1 MGHRDK
7 ISVLLEWCSAHGIKI
22 DSRLRVVCDDENVSV
37 RSTSEEIAPF
47 SSVVQIPKDAVLS
60 VKSSSVSSAVD
71 ASPVGHEAQ
80 LSLALA
86 LYIELAKG
94 ASSRWHGYL
103 QSLPTQIVD
112 IPILWQ
118 TEDYYMDPTDRK
130 HALRWLRGTEAEKD
144 LLARVDGLIR
154 LDELH
159 NYYHEVAEPIFDA
172 YFQDSPT
179 VKCSLH
185 GFYHAY
191 SLVSSRAFLVDAYHG
206 LSMVPIA
213 DAFNHSQENHVHLE
227 SEYDV
232 CPECGS
238 LKECA
243 HDDDPSPGSE
253 DLEDHFEMVSNM
265 HIPSHR
271 EVFNTYGET
280 LSNAQLLLRYGFILD
295 VNDNDQVLWDIEELL
310 EDTPEHIIKAWRSI
324 DIPTETWRD
333 RFSESGLVH
342 YYPGKPVFNIDS
354 DGRVSHHV
362 LLFYALLA
370 CVQLHFNCSFIVI
383 ADRLV
388 EREGLDGQNFNSAV
402 DRIIADIAASIIALC
417 VKRQARLGD
426 PTDEID
432 ALDSKRMP
440 LTHFAMLQ
448 VMSERSILESCRAG
462 WSELS
467 VSSQI
472 RINES
477 RK

>member
-7 ISVLLEWCSAHGIKI
+7 ISVLLEWCSSYGIKI
-22 DSRLRVVCDDENVSV
+22 DSRLRVVCNDESVSI
-37 RSTSEEIAPF
+37 RSGGEITPL

-60 VKSSSVSSAVD
+60 VKSSSISPAVA

-86 LYIELAKG
+86 LHIELAKG
-94 ASSRWHGYL
+94 PSSRWHGYL
-103 QSLPTQIVD
+103 QSLPTRIVD

-118 TEDYYMDPTDRK
+118 TEDEYMDSEDRK
-130 HALRWLRGTEAEKD
+130 HALSWLRGTEVEKD
-144 LLARVDGLIR
+144 LLARVDGLTR

-159 NYYHEVAEPIFDA
+159 NYYYEVAEPIFDT
-172 YFQDSPT
+172 YYQDSPT
-179 VKCSLH
+179 AKCSLH

-191 SLVSSRAFLVDAYHG
+191 SLVSSRAFLVNAYHG

-213 DAFNHSQENHVHLE
+213 DAFNHSQEHHVHLE

-238 LKECA
+238 LKECI

-265 HIPSHR
+265 HIPSHG

-310 EDTPEHIIKAWRSI
+310 ENTAEHIMRAWRSI
-324 DIPTETWRD
+324 HIPPETWQE
-333 RFSESGLVH
+333 RFAESGLVH
-342 YYPGKPVFNIDS
+342 YHPGKPVFNIDC
-354 DGRVSHHV
+354 DGRVSHHL
-362 LLFYALLA
+362 LLFYAMLA
-370 CVQLHFNCSFIVI
+370 CVQLHCDFSLVDI

-388 EREGLDGQNFNSAV
+388 ECEGLDDQNFTGVV
-402 DRIIADIAASIIALC
+402 DRIMADIAASITTLC
-417 VKRQARLGD
+417 VRRQARLGD
-426 PTDEID
+426 PTHEIG
-432 ALDSKRMP
+432 ALDSTGMP
-440 LTHFAMLQ
+440 LTHLAMLQ

-462 WSELS
+462 WSELLIS
-467 VSSQI
+467 LRI
-472 RINES
+472 RIND
-477 RK
+477 

>member
-1 MGHRDK
+1 MGHPDK
-7 ISVLLEWCSAHGIKI
+7 IFVLLDWCSSHGIKI
-22 DSRLRVVCDDENVSV
+22 DPRLHVVCHDESVSV
-37 RSTSEEIAPF
+37 RSNGEEITPF
-47 SSVVQIPKDAVLS
+47 SSVVHIPKDAVLS
-60 VKSSSVSSAVD
+60 VKSSSISSVVVT
-71 ASPVGHEAQ
+71 SPVGHEAQ

-94 ASSRWHGYL
+94 VSSRWHGYL

-112 IPILWQ
+112 IPTLWQ
-118 TEDYYMDPTDRK
+118 TDDQFMDSTDRK

-144 LLARVDGLIR
+144 LLARVDGLTR

-159 NYYHEVAEPIFDA
+159 QYYNEVAEPIFKV
-172 YFQDSPT
+172 YFRDSPT
-179 VKCSLH
+179 AKCSLH

-243 HDDDPSPGSE
+243 HDDVPSPEPE
-253 DLEDHFEMVSNM
+253 DLEDHFEMVSNT
-265 HIPSHR
+265 HIPSHG

-295 VNDNDQVLWDIEELL
+295 VNDNDQVIWDIEELL
-310 EDTPEHIIKAWRSI
+310 ADTPEHIFDVWHSI
-324 DIPTETWRD
+324 DIPTETWQD
-333 RFSESGLVH
+333 RFSESEIVH
-342 YYPGKPVFNIDS
+342 YYPGKPVFNIDC
-354 DGRVSHHV
+354 DGRVSHYV
-362 LLFYALLA
+362 WLFYALLA
-370 CVQLHFNCSFIVI
+370 CVQLRFDYSFVII

-388 EREGLDGQNFNSAV
+388 GREGLDDQSSASVV
-402 DRIIADIAASIIALC
+402 DRIIADVAASIIALC
-417 VKRQARLGD
+417 MKRQAQLGD

-440 LTHFAMLQ
+440 RTHSAMLQ
-448 VMSERSILESCRAG
+448 VMSERSILESCRDG
-462 WSELS
+462 WST
-467 VSSQI
+467 VRSS
-472 RINES
+472 RVA
-477 RK
+477 

>member
-7 ISVLLEWCSAHGIKI
+7 ISGLLEWCSSHGIKI
-22 DSRLRVVCDDENVSV
+22 DSRLRVVCDDESVSV
-37 RSTSEEIAPF
+37 RSNGEEIALF
-47 SSVVQIPKDAVLS
+47 SSVVQIPKEAVLS
-60 VKSSSVSSAVD
+60 VKSSSVSSAVV

-118 TEDYYMDPTDRK
+118 TEDHFMDPTDRK
-130 HALRWLRGTEAEKD
+130 GALRWLRGSEAEKD
-144 LLARVDGLIR
+144 LLACVDGLTR

-159 NYYHEVAEPIFDA
+159 HYYNEVAEPKFNT

-179 VKCSLH
+179 AKCSLH

-238 LKECA
+238 LNECA

-265 HIPSHR
+265 HIPSHG

-295 VNDNDQVLWDIEELL
+295 VNENDQVLWDIEELL
-310 EDTPEHIIKAWRSI
+310 EDTPEHIIKAWHSI

-333 RFSESGLVH
+333 CFSASDLVH
-342 YYPGKPVFNIDS
+342 HHPGKPVFNIDC

-370 CVQLHFNCSFIVI
+370 CVQLRCNFSLVDI

-388 EREGLDGQNFNSAV
+388 ECEGLDDQSFNSAV
-402 DRIIADIAASIIALC
+402 DRIIAHIAASIIALC

-440 LTHFAMLQ
+440 LTHLAMLQ

-477 RK
+477 SK

>member
-1 MGHRDK
+1 MGHPDK
-7 ISVLLEWCSAHGIKI
+7 ISALLEWCSTCGITI
-22 DSRLRVVCDDENVSV
+22 DPRLRVVCHDESISV
-37 RSTSEEIAPF
+37 RSNDKEIAPF
-47 SSVVQIPKDAVLS
+47 SSVVHIPKDAILS
-60 VKSSSVSSAVD
+60 VKSSSVSSAVVP
-71 ASPVGHEAQ
+71 SPVGHEAQ

-86 LYIELAKG
+86 LYIELTKG

-118 TEDYYMDPTDRK
+118 TDDHFMDSTDRK
-130 HALRWLRGTEAEKD
+130 HVLKWLKGTEVEKD
-144 LLARVDGLIR
+144 LLARVDGLTR

-159 NYYHEVAEPIFDA
+159 QYYSEVAEPVFKA
-172 YFQDSPT
+172 YFRGSST
-179 VKCSLH
+179 AKCSLH

-243 HDDDPSPGSE
+243 HDDEPSPGSE
-253 DLEDHFEMVSNM
+253 DLEDHFEMVSNT
-265 HIPSHR
+265 HIPAHG

-295 VNDNDQVLWDIEELL
+295 VNDNDQVIWDVEELL
-310 EDTPEHIIKAWRSI
+310 EDIPDSIIEAWRSI
-324 DIPTETWRD
+324 DIPTETWQD
-333 RFSESGLVH
+333 RFSE
-342 YYPGKPVFNIDS
+342 F
-354 DGRVSHHV
+354 SHHMW
-362 LLFYALLA
+362 LFYALLA
-370 CVQLHFNCSFIVI
+370 CVRLGCDCSFAVI

-388 EREGLDGQNFNSAV
+388 EHEGIDDQNFSGVV

-417 VKRQARLGD
+417 TKRQAQLGD

-432 ALDSKRMP
+432 ALDSTRMP
-440 LTHFAMLQ
+440 LTYSAMLQ
-448 VMSERSILESCRAG
+448 VMGERSILESCRAG
-462 WSELS
+462 WSDLS
-467 VSSQI
+467 GTSSPRQHP
-472 RINES
+472 
-477 RK
+477 